1 MAAVSSIA
9 RGQAFRDELSF
20 EPPGFRSAWRNAVK
34 KALTVPFGRAQ
45 IFYRNA
51 AIRRFSLRRICVLCW
66 PMGSQNAW
74 RIWSLAATACVI
86 LGVALTNAV
95 AAQSVDPPPRISF
108 QISTG
113 STTGTYFPLGQR
125 LAQLLSHPPG
135 VGRCEAAD
143 ACGPAGLIVTT
154 RASEGSIANLI
165 AVNSGAV
172 DSGLAQTDVVAMA
185 VAGQGPFRKTG
196 AAKQLRVI
204 ANLYGEDV
212 HLLAAKDAKITSVG
226 DLKGKRVSLSTEGSG
241 TINTARAILAAYRLS
256 ERTVV
261 PNYDSA
267 DKAIDLLQNGKLD
280 AIFFVGGTPVNL
292 IEQMLDEGV
301 AVLVPIDGAGRQ
313 RLLARDTSL
322 SAHVIPEGTYTGAAA
337 VETVSV
343 DALWVTDAA
352 QPDALIYGMVR
363 ALFNPANRAALDM
376 EKLGTHFIDVNS
388 AIIASAPLHPGAA
401 RYYSEIGILKAG
413 EKAALRTPPLPK
425 RS

>member
-1 MAAVSSIA
+1 M
-9 RGQAFRDELSF
+9 
-20 EPPGFRSAWRNAVK
+20 RSQVA
-34 KALTVPFGRAQ
+34 
-45 IFYRNA
+45 
-51 AIRRFSLRRICVLCW
+51 S
-66 PMGSQNAW
+66 
-74 RIWSLAATACVI
+74 RIWRLAASACVI
-86 LGVALTNAV
+86 LGLMLTNAV
-95 AAQSVDPPPRISF
+95 AAQSLDPPPRISF

-113 STTGTYFPLGQR
+113 STTGTYFPFGQR
-125 LAQLLSHPPG
+125 LAELLSHPPG

-212 HLLAAKDAKITSVG
+212 HLLAAKDAKITSVA

-241 TINTARAILAAYRLS
+241 TINTARAVLAAYRLS

-267 DKAIDLLQNGKLD
+267 EKAIDLLQNGKLD
-280 AIFFVGGTPVNL
+280 AIFFVGGAPVNL
-292 IEQMLDEGV
+292 IEQLLDEGV
-301 AVLVPIDGAGRQ
+301 VLVPIDGAGRQ
-313 RLLARDTSL
+313 RLLARDSSL
-322 SAHVIPEGTYTGAAA
+322 SAHVIPEGTYTGAPA

-352 QPDALIYGMVR
+352 QPDALVYGMVK

-376 EKLGTHFIDVNS
+376 EKLSTHFLDVNS
-388 AIIASAPLHPGAA
+388 AIAASAPLHPGAA
-401 RYYSEIGILKAG
+401 RYYTEVGVLKAG
-413 EKAALRTPPLPK
+413 EKAALRAPPSAK